1 MKTLAKLT
9 AAALAAALIVI
20 LALNTHFTFGVVL
33 DGAMN
38 GRIFTRSPYNYISYE
53 DTIAG
58 LDSWDADLCRDLCYR
73 ANLLDEWCDADADDA
88 EKLIYAA
95 AEKLGVEI

>member
-1 MKTLAKLT
+1 MNERFSNEVGCHYNPEYICSLSDEE
-9 AAALAAALIVI
+9 LAAEI
-20 LALNTHFTFGVVL
+20 
-33 DGAMN
+33 
-38 GRIFTRSPYNYISYE
+38 RS
-53 DTIAG
+53 

-73 ANLLDEWCDADADDA
+73 ASLLDEWCDADADDA